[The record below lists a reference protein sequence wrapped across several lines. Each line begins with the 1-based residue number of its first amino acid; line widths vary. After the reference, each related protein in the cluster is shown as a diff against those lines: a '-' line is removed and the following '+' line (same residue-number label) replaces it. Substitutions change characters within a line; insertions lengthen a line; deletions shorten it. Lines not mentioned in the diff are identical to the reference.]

1 MIGIISILVLAGVL
15 SGVSYANPILT
26 QITFG
31 PSTSGSVTSGTS
43 GVKFSGV
50 SGWAYQGASVGS
62 FTLANASIAITSGS
76 NGIYTLA
83 PNSEAFT
90 VTIGTN
96 HLDGTSPATPFP
108 TFIGAITVGPLTTSG
123 FRTTG
128 FPVGGVVDTDF
139 IGYKGGVSAGEIV
152 PDPVPEPSTITMVGS
167 GLLAMAGTL
176 RRRF

>member
-1 MIGIISILVLAGVL
+1 MSRKMIGIISILVLAGVL

-96 HLDGTSPATPFP
+96 HLDGTLSLATVTSPATPFP
-108 TFIGAITVGPLTTSG
+108 TFIGAITVG
-123 FRTTG
+123 
-128 FPVGGVVDTDF
+128 
-139 IGYKGGVSAGEIV
+139 
-152 PDPVPEPSTITMVGS
+152 
-167 GLLAMAGTL
+167 
-176 RRRF
+176 